1 MRHASLVAAAIVLA
15 APAAAQAPAARD
27 RAARSAAVDQ
37 SRQTA
42 IVDAAAK
49 ISPAVVSVNVLK
61 RARQVTRDP
70 FDFFFV
76 PRESERTVE
85 GFGSGFVVSKD
96 GVVITNQHVTEGADQ
111 IVVTMRDGRDYP
123 AKVLGED
130 PLTDIAVLKIEGTNL
145 PTTPLGSSEDLQIGE
160 WVVAIGN
167 PYAYLLGNSEP
178 TVTAGVVSAV
188 GRNLLPSRGQAGV
201 YVGMI
206 QTDAAINP
214 GNSGGPLSNALGQVV
229 GVNSSIFSNTGGSVG
244 IGFAIPIERALRVA
258 EELKK
263 FGKVRRSWVGLDVAG
278 AQNLRDWK
286 TVGGLKVTEV
296 APQSPAHRAGLDA
309 ADILIEAGGRRLRTF
324 LDWEAVLL
332 DIGPGDT
339 LVVKSKR
346 GEKDLTSR
354 LVVADLP
361 TAVAQQ
367 VSVLGDLKV
376 TTMTAAVRQEK
387 NVGVEQG
394 VLITVLGTE
403 SQRATGLQPGDVIF
417 QVNRQKV
424 ADAETLQRVFRSAT
438 GGSAVTVWFERGGR
452 VGRVAFYVN

>member
-1 MRHASLVAAAIVLA
+1 M
-15 APAAAQAPAARD
+15 
-27 RAARSAAVDQ
+27 
-37 SRQTA
+37 
-42 IVDAAAK
+42 
-49 ISPAVVSVNVLK
+49 
-61 RARQVTRDP
+61 
-70 FDFFFV
+70 
-76 PRESERTVE
+76 
-85 GFGSGFVVSKD
+85 
-96 GVVITNQHVTEGADQ
+96 
-111 IVVTMRDGRDYP
+111 
-123 AKVLGED
+123 
-130 PLTDIAVLKIEGTNL
+130 
-145 PTTPLGSSEDLQIGE
+145 
-160 WVVAIGN
+160 VAIGN

-286 TVGGLKVTEV
+286 TVGGLKVIEV
-296 APQSPAHRAGLDA
+296 APQSPAHRAGLNAD
-309 ADILIEAGGRRLRTF
+309 DILTEAAGRRLRTF

-346 GEKDLTSR
+346 GGRDQTSR
-354 LVVADLP
+354 VLVADLP

-387 NVGVEQG
+387 NVEVEQG
-394 VLITVLGTE
+394 VLITGLGTE
-403 SQRATGLQPGDVIF
+403 SQRATGLQPGDVIC

-424 ADAETLQRVFRSAT
+424 ADAETLQRVFRAAT
-438 GGSAVTVWFERGGR
+438 GGSAVTVWFERRGA
-452 VGRVAFYVN
+452 VGRVACDVN

>member
-1 MRHASLVAAAIVLA
+1 MRPAYFVAAAIVLA
-15 APAAAQAPAARD
+15 APALAQSPAARE
-27 RAARSAAVDQ
+27 RANRSAAVDQ

-286 TVGGLKVTEV
+286 TVGGLKVIEV
-296 APQSPAHRAGLDA
+296 APQSPAHRAGLNAD
-309 ADILIEAGGRRLRTF
+309 DILTEAAGRRLRTF

-346 GEKDLTSR
+346 GGRDQTSR
-354 LVVADLP
+354 VLVADLP

-387 NVGVEQG
+387 NVEVEQG
-394 VLITVLGTE
+394 VLITALGTE

-424 ADAETLQRVFRSAT
+424 ADAETLQRVFRAAT
-438 GGSAVTVWFERGGR
+438 GGSAVTVWFERRGA

>member
-1 MRHASLVAAAIVLA
+1 MRPAYFVAAAIVLA
-15 APAAAQAPAARD
+15 APALAQSPAARE
-27 RAARSAAVDQ
+27 RANRSAAVDQ

-214 GNSGGPLSNALGQVV
+214 GNSGGPLFNALGQVV

-286 TVGGLKVTEV
+286 TVGGLKVIEV
-296 APQSPAHRAGLDA
+296 APQSPAHRAGLNAD
-309 ADILIEAGGRRLRTF
+309 DILTEAAGRRLRTF

-346 GEKDLTSR
+346 GGRDQTSR
-354 LVVADLP
+354 VVVADLP

-387 NVGVEQG
+387 NVEVEQG
-394 VLITVLGTE
+394 VLITALGTE

-424 ADAETLQRVFRSAT
+424 ADAETLQRVFRAAT
-438 GGSAVTVWFERGGR
+438 GGSAVTVWFERRGA

>member
-1 MRHASLVAAAIVLA
+1 MRPAYFVAAAIVLA
-15 APAAAQAPAARD
+15 APALAQSPAARE
-27 RAARSAAVDQ
+27 RTNRSAAVDQ

-286 TVGGLKVTEV
+286 TVGGLKVIEV
-296 APQSPAHRAGLDA
+296 APQSPAHRAGLNAD
-309 ADILIEAGGRRLRTF
+309 DILTEAAGRRLRTF

-346 GEKDLTSR
+346 GGRDQTSR
-354 LVVADLP
+354 VLVADLP

-387 NVGVEQG
+387 NVEVEQG
-394 VLITVLGTE
+394 VLITALGTE

-424 ADAETLQRVFRSAT
+424 ADAETLQRVFRAAT
-438 GGSAVTVWFERGGR
+438 GGSAVTVWFERRGA

>member
-1 MRHASLVAAAIVLA
+1 MRPAYFVAAAIVLA
-15 APAAAQAPAARD
+15 APALAQSPAARE
-27 RAARSAAVDQ
+27 RANRSAAVDQ

-286 TVGGLKVTEV
+286 TVGGLKVIEV
-296 APQSPAHRAGLDA
+296 APQSPAHRAGLNAD
-309 ADILIEAGGRRLRTF
+309 DILTEAAGRRLRTF

-346 GEKDLTSR
+346 GGRDQTSR
-354 LVVADLP
+354 LLVADLP

-387 NVGVEQG
+387 NVEVEQG
-394 VLITVLGTE
+394 VLITALGTE

-424 ADAETLQRVFRSAT
+424 ADAETLQRVFRAAT
-438 GGSAVTVWFERGGR
+438 GGSAVTVWFERRGA